1 VSIKDDVKYVKT
13 ELSGDEKV
21 LESAFHLE
29 SLYKK
34 HKYKLW
40 AVIAA
45 LVLYFGGQAV
55 MSAMHEAKLEK
66 ANEAFL
72 TLQSKSDDATA
83 MKVLKENNPA
93 LFELYSY
100 AQAAK
105 NKDLKA
111 LESLGK
117 SSNSVVADSSKYTA
131 GVLNKKPV
139 DSKLYREM
147 ALIEEAYL
155 AIEAGDAN
163 TAKEKL
169 ELIDERSPVGVIA
182 SFLRHS
188 TITIKAK

>member
-1 VSIKDDVKYVKT
+1 MSIKDDVKYVKT

-29 SLYKK
+29 ALYKK

-40 AVIAA
+40 GVIAA

-55 MSAMHEAKLEK
+55 MTAMDEAKLVK

-72 TLQSKSDDATA
+72 TLQNKSDDATA

-100 AQAAK
+100 AKAVK
-105 NKDLKA
+105 NKDIKT
-111 LESLGK
+111 LESL
-117 SSNSVVADSSKYTA
+117 SQSTNSVVADSSKYTA
-131 GVLNKKPV
+131 GVLNRKPV
-139 DSKLYREM
+139 ESKLYKEM
-147 ALIEEAYL
+147 ALLEEAYL
-155 AIEAGDAN
+155 AIEAGNAN
-163 TAKEKL
+163 EAKDKL
-169 ELIDERSPVGVIA
+169 ELIDERSPLGVIA

-188 TITIKAK
+188 TIKAK